1 MTADPSGGF
10 AGMNM
15 GGVAAASGAVSSGSS
30 MFQGLQMGGAGL
42 QAIGDI
48 FSGLSAA
55 KADRANA
62 RIALNEATAE
72 GVQMQTKAQMNLG
85 RVRSAYGAGGVVV
98 NTGSPLHVMGQ
109 TALEGDL
116 SSKLALYRG
125 QVTAA
130 ADRAAAKS
138 AELGGFISAGTT
150 LLTAG
155 AKAAMGGM

>member
-1 MTADPSGGF
+1 MTPSAPGGA
-10 AGMNM
+10 AG
-15 GGVAAASGAVSSGSS
+15 GAAAGGAAAGGGGGA
-30 MFQGLQMGGAGL
+30 MAGLQMGGAGL

-55 KADRANA
+55 KSDRANA
-62 RIALNEATAE
+62 QIAMNEANAE
-72 GVQMQTKAQMNLG
+72 AAQMQTKTQMNLG

-98 NTGSPLHVMGQ
+98 NTGSPLAVMGQ

-116 SSKLALYRG
+116 SGKLALYRG

-130 ADRAAAKS
+130 ADKAAAKS

-155 AKAAMGGM
+155 AKALMM